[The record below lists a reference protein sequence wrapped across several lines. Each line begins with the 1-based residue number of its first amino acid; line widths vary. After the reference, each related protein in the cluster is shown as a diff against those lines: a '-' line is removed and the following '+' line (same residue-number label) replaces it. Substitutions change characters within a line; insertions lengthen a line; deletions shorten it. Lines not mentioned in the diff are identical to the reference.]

1 MSYRLRYNF
10 HDYSYYFVQN
20 PKCCQFL
27 LTKKRIDH
35 KKVYFA
41 TAPLVEF
48 KDIQKVLPIWLS
60 EEELCN
66 RKSYKA
72 KSLRSYELCSFLI
85 GIELSTLKDTDKN
98 LAFLKDSKFISL

>member
-48 KDIQKVLPIWLS
+48 KDIQRCCL
-60 EEELCN
+60 
-66 RKSYKA
+66 RKSFVIGNLIRQ
-72 KSLRSYELCSFLI
+72 SLFVPMNSVHF
-85 GIELSTLKDTDKN
+85 
-98 LAFLKDSKFISL
+98 